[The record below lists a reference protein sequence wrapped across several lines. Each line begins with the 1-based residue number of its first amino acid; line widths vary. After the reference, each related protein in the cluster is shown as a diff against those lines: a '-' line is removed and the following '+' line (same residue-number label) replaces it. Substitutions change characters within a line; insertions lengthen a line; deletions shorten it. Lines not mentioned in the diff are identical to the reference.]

1 MLSGLC
7 PCLLLGH
14 ALVVSVRSLGLNVA
28 AAQAAALPVLGP
40 AQTLLGRTSAVLV
53 DMPVSGIMNGKGQAA
68 ATHLTWQAE
77 LFQEPKQLRIVLGC

>member
-53 DMPVSGIMNGKGQAA
+53 DMSVSGIMTGKGQAA
-68 ATHLTWQAE
+68 ATYLT
-77 LFQEPKQLRIVLGC
+77 